1 MLAARGA
8 VTTVMDEVM
17 IHNRELARAISGAE
31 SAAAARSQPV
41 GLIPR

>member
-31 SAAAARSQPV
+31 SAAARSQPV